1 MSINV
6 DLPTA
11 HEDGRFINANVSR
24 IVELI
29 REYDHRLD
37 VKWVPPDQRGPN
49 DPAFAVT
56 ERLSDGREVV
66 AFYVASES
74 SFNEDVLAR
83 LYDSDNANQDVQKTM
98 EAKNKAVRAVQEA
111 RFRDERYA
119 HYDLMLSMINSRK
132 HTYMHEGR
140 KYDL

>member
-24 IVELI
+24 VVELV
-29 REYDHRLD
+29 RDYDHRLD

-56 ERLSDGREVV
+56 EKLSDGREVV

-74 SFNEDVLAR
+74 DFNEDVLAR
-83 LYDSDNANQDVQKTM
+83 IYNSDNAKQDVQKTM

-111 RFRDERYA
+111 RARDERYA
-119 HYDLMLSMINSRK
+119 QYDLMVSMVNSRK
-132 HTYMHEGR
+132 HTYHHGGK
-140 KYDL
+140 KYSL